1 MFSAMDFVLKYF
13 SERLELSHLT
23 FDDIR
28 ADSLTLLQKAVSQ
41 NKVEIVKKF
50 VTIFGANLNST
61 TPEFPLPERSKILE
75 FKNHF

>member
-1 MFSAMDFVLKYF
+1 MDFVLKYF
-13 SERLELSHLT
+13 SGRLGLPQLT

-50 VTIFGANLNST
+50 VTVFNANLDAT
-61 TPEFPLPERSKILE
+61 TPEFPLPEWTIIC
-75 FKNHF
+75 FFFYYV